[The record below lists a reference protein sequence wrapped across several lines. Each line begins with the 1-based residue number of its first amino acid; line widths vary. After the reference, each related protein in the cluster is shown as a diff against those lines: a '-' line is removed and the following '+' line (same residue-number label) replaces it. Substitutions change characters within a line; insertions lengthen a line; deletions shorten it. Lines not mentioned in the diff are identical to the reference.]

1 MNPEDRIKELRVA
14 LHKHNHSYYIMDAPT
29 ISDYEFDA
37 MLKELE
43 VLEGQFP
50 EFHDPNSPTVRVGG
64 GITKSFATVKHEY
77 PMLSLGNT
85 YNWDELADWI
95 HRVQKAAP
103 ENTFVCELKYD
114 GVAIGIRYEYG
125 KLVQAVT
132 RGDGTQGDDI
142 TNNVRTIKSIP
153 LQLNGK
159 CPERFEIRGE
169 IVLPHAAFNALN
181 EQRAIQGL
189 PLFANP
195 RNCASGTLKLQDSS
209 VVAERGLDAYL
220 YFVLPDGILAA
231 THSGSIKAAGE
242 MGFKVPRPEHKFIE
256 ACQTIEE
263 IQAFIEYWDVERKNL
278 PFDIDGI
285 VIKVDSYHTQEE
297 LGFTAKSP
305 RWATAFKFKAEKVE
319 TRLNS
324 ITYQVGRTGAITPV
338 ANLEPVWLGGTTV
351 KRASLHNQDQI
362 ELLNLHEGDLVYVEK
377 GGEIIPKVVGVNTA
391 VRTSSQPRVE
401 FISECPECATKLV
414 RKEGEAQHYC
424 PNEQQCPPQV
434 AGRIQHFISRKAMDI
449 MGMGNETVQLF
460 VSEGLIAS
468 PADLYDL
475 SYDKIIALE
484 GFKEK
489 SVTNLLQGIENS
501 KQIPFD
507 RVLFALGI
515 RHVGATVAKK
525 LAKHF
530 GSISALMDADEA
542 TLSAVDDI
550 GTVIAQQLVSY
561 FNNPENVRE
570 ILRLVEAGIQ
580 FELEQTEAI
589 TEGPLLNAKIVVS
602 GVFETMSRNE
612 LKALIEKLGGTNV
625 GSISA
630 KTTYVV
636 AGEGMGPS
644 KKEKAEKLGVPILD
658 EAAFLKLIGQ

>member
-1 MNPEDRIKELRVA
+1 MNPEDRIKELRTA
-14 LHKHNHSYYIMDAPT
+14 LHEHNHNYYIMDAPT
-29 ISDYEFDA
+29 ISDFEFDA
-37 MLKELE
+37 LLKELE
-43 VLEGQFP
+43 TLEAQFP
-50 EFHDPNSPTVRVGG
+50 ELHDPNSPTVRVGG
-64 GITKSFATVKHEY
+64 GITKSFATVQHEY

-95 HRVQKAAP
+95 RRVQKAAP
-103 ENTFVCELKYD
+103 ENTFICELKYD
-114 GVAIGIRYEYG
+114 GVAIGIRYEGG

-142 TNNVRTIKSIP
+142 TNNVRTIKSVP
-153 LQLNGK
+153 LQLSGTY
-159 CPERFEIRGE
+159 PDRFEIRGE
-169 IVLPHAAFNALN
+169 IVLPHAAFTALN
-181 EQRAIQGL
+181 EQRDSEGL

-195 RNCASGTLKLQDSS
+195 RNCASGSLKLQDSS

-220 YFVLPDGILAA
+220 YFVLPDGILAP
-231 THSGSIKAAGE
+231 THSGSIEAAGA
-242 MGFKVPRPEHKFIE
+242 MGFKVPRSANNFIA

-263 IQAFIEYWDVERKNL
+263 IQAFIEYWDVKRKNL

-285 VIKVDSYHTQEE
+285 VIKVDSYQTQAE

-362 ELLNLHEGDLVYVEK
+362 ELLDLHEGDAVFVEK
-377 GGEIIPKVVGVNTA
+377 GGEIIPKVVGVNTEI
-391 VRTSSQPRVE
+391 RTPDQPRVA
-401 FISECPECATKLV
+401 FISECPECATPLI

-424 PNEQQCPPQV
+424 PNEQHCPPQV

-460 VSEGLIAS
+460 VKEGLIAS

-475 SYDKIIALE
+475 NYDQVIGLE

-489 SVTNLLQGIENS
+489 SVTNLLEGIQKS
-501 KQIPFD
+501 KLIPFD

-530 GSISALMDADEA
+530 GSITALMEADEA

-550 GTVIAQQLVSY
+550 GTVIAQQLVAH
-561 FNNPENVRE
+561 FNKPEHVRE
-570 ILRLVEAGIQ
+570 VLRLAEAGVQ

-589 TEGPLLNAKIVVS
+589 TEGPLLDAKIVVS
-602 GVFETMSRNE
+602 GVFESMSRNE
-612 LKALIEKLGGTNV
+612 LKSLIESLGGTNV

-644 KKEKAEKLGVPILD
+644 KKEKAEKLGIPILD
-658 EAAFLKLIGQ
+658 EAAFLQLIGR